1 MAKLCEYKGKIRPD
15 NFAVLLNEFG
25 LKYNKALLC
34 PENNSYGY
42 ATILKLI
49 ELRYPRLYY
58 KQKNKTAFVGGY
70 IPPSTPDQAGFNT
83 NGKTRGTILAKLEEV
98 IRNKQIIT
106 YSSRFYEELKV
117 FTWQSGK
124 VQAKKGF
131 NDDLVMSLAIGS
143 WLYDSSS
150 DYSKD
155 SKAVN
160 QAMLNAFKVEKKQ
173 YQSEYSNSG
182 SPIYRSSANRDQKRI
197 IKTDINSA
205 INRSNIPKDMEWI
218 LK

>member
-1 MAKLCEYKGKIRPD
+1 
-15 NFAVLLNEFG
+15 
-25 LKYNKALLC
+25 
-34 PENNSYGY
+34 
-42 ATILKLI
+42 
-49 ELRYPRLYY
+49 
-58 KQKNKTAFVGGY
+58 
-70 IPPSTPDQAGFNT
+70 
-83 NGKTRGTILAKLEEV
+83 
-98 IRNKQIIT
+98 
-106 YSSRFYEELKV
+106 
-117 FTWQSGK
+117 
-124 VQAKKGF
+124 
-131 NDDLVMSLAIGS
+131 MSLAIGS